1 MVDMAPGPIPMAPQ
15 HRHRVWLEVDDGSAV
30 RVRGAGLIGRDPA
43 PAPGDRFEHLITLT
57 DDTLS
62 VSRTHLEFGIGESGL
77 WIRDRSSTNGSV
89 IEMNGHRA
97 AVPPGMRV
105 VAPAGSTIHIGAHHV
120 TVRDIPACE
129 LMNVAAIDWGA
140 ASRAGAVH
148 EHRHERN
155 QDAYCAGSPV
165 FVVADGMGGHCA
177 GDVASREVVEALLP
191 LVGRVPVTGAMITA
205 CLTDARARIAR
216 IAVEDG
222 RPPGS
227 TLSGVIATRVD
238 GVPSWVVVNIGD
250 SRTYRLDSDAMRQL
264 TIDHTVVQELIDA
277 GAIAP
282 SAGASHPARNLL
294 TRALLGAT
302 EHPADVSVLAMRAG
316 DRILVCS
323 DGLTRELDD
332 GLIADVL
339 QTTPDPHVAAESL
352 ITAAIRGGHDDLTA
366 LVVDVLAIRD
376 HRSQAVRQNAA

>member
-1 MVDMAPGPIPMAPQ
+1 MWVHCM
-15 HRHRVWLEVDDGSAV
+15 
-30 RVRGAGLIGRDPA
+30 
-43 PAPGDRFEHLITLT
+43 
-57 DDTLS
+57 
-62 VSRTHLEFGIGESGL
+62 
-77 WIRDRSSTNGSV
+77 
-89 IEMNGHRA
+89 
-97 AVPPGMRV
+97 
-105 VAPAGSTIHIGAHHV
+105 TIVG
-120 TVRDIPACE
+120 
-129 LMNVAAIDWGA
+129 
-140 ASRAGAVH
+140 
-148 EHRHERN
+148 ERN

-177 GDVASREVVEALLP
+177 GDVASREVIEAILP
-191 LVGRVPVTGAMITA
+191 LVGRVPVIGAMLRA

-216 IAVEDG
+216 IAVDSG

-227 TLSGVIATRVD
+227 TLSGVIATRID
-238 GVPSWVVVNIGD
+238 GVPSCVVVNIGD
-250 SRTYRLDSDAMRQL
+250 SRTYRLDSDAFRQL

-282 SAGASHPARNLL
+282 SAGASYPARNLL

-302 EHPADVSVLAMRAG
+302 EHPADVSVRAMRAG

-339 QTTPDPHVAAESL
+339 RTTSDPHVAADSL
-352 ITAAIRGGHDDLTA
+352 ITAAIGGGGHDDLTA

-376 HRSQAVRQNAA
+376 HRPYALSHDLQLRRRPTRVTRRRDTLLSRS